1 MSIRRVAR
9 YLVYS
14 SVVIGL
20 ALLLQLYSL
29 VPTWLF
35 YMVLVGWV
43 VYLVVAI
50 AVARE
55 RELAYPSALVMSI
68 LTLVVSLPQ
77 PEHYSLFAQGL
88 TLAALTFIVGS
99 AVQGATIIF
108 VGYYLVLRR
117 REARIQTGRNRP
129 SVGIVNIY

>member
-1 MSIRRVAR
+1 M
-9 YLVYS
+9 VYS

-35 YMVLVGWV
+35 YMVLAGWI
-43 VYLVVAI
+43 VYLAVAI
-50 AVARE
+50 EAAKGL
-55 RELAYPSALVMSI
+55 ELAYPSALVMSI
-68 LTLVVSLPQ
+68 LALAVSLPQ